1 MAQNQEKESKIAEEA
16 EAADEAET
24 ADEVEQAESA
34 EVAEVEAPAE
44 NGETAEEVSAS
55 AIKAATGKGSML
67 YKLTR
72 FAFISAIIG
81 VCTIGICP
89 AFGIIG
95 IVVPLVIQ
103 ARLKGCDEALKS
115 EGRKAII
122 AGVVSLFMFL
132 IDIIIAILV
141 VNHMG

>member
-1 MAQNQEKESKIAEEA
+1 MAQEQKKESKIAEEA
-16 EAADEAET
+16 ETEVEAEQTETVEVPAET
-24 ADEVEQAESA
+24 ADTDTVDE
-34 EVAEVEAPAE
+34 
-44 NGETAEEVSAS
+44 S

-89 AFGIIG
+89 AFGVIG

>member
-1 MAQNQEKESKIAEEA
+1 MAQDLNKESEKAEKAEAAETSQQAAEEA
-16 EAADEAET
+16 EAA
-24 ADEVEQAESA
+24 
-34 EVAEVEAPAE
+34 EAPAE
-44 NGETAEEVSAS
+44 TGDTDTVDES

-72 FAFISAIIG
+72 FAFVSAIIG

-103 ARLKGCDEALKS
+103 SRLKGCDEALKS

-122 AGVVSLFMFL
+122 AGVISLFMFL